1 MECIF
6 NRFDKNQDGFL
17 NLQEAIPFFEKYL
30 KLPRDAVQIMFEDID
45 KNEDD
50 KISKEE
56 LCDFFRETVVH
67 ENSKCHEHEFQK
79 RAKDFL

>member
-1 MECIF
+1 
-6 NRFDKNQDGFL
+6 
-17 NLQEAIPFFEKYL
+17 
-30 KLPRDAVQIMFEDID
+30 MFEDID

-56 LCDFFRETVVH
+56 LCEFFRQTVVH

-79 RAKDFL
+79 RAKDFLEKDFNIRHPSEKLVRRACTLLKS